1 MKIKTISQLNK
12 FSIKIANS
20 LSNNDCLLLFG
31 EIGVGKTT
39 FVRYLINYLQK
50 KNKLKQSHVLS
61 PTFNLVY
68 DYDLKSQRI
77 MHYDLYRIRSRNEVD
92 QLGIFEDAESNIKII
107 EWPNL
112 IKNKIES
119 KLELYFSY
127 GHKPEYRNIKIK
139 TFGKWK
145 KIKFNEI

>member
-1 MKIKTISQLNK
+1 MNEKDIIDSNISNYACVILTGTCLASEPSRSAT
-12 FSIKIANS
+12 FFAIKIANS

-68 DYDLKSQRI
+68 DYDL
-77 MHYDLYRIRSRNEVD
+77 E
-92 QLGIFEDAESNIKII
+92 
-107 EWPNL
+107 
-112 IKNKIES
+112 
-119 KLELYFSY
+119 
-127 GHKPEYRNIKIK
+127 
-139 TFGKWK
+139 KWK
-145 KIKFNEI
+145 PTNNKWTWWIF